1 MVEVTFVDGGGGECV
16 RPFVY
21 FKLCRRK
28 EQSCRFRCSLGRDA
42 CSKAFKEQ
50 KFHCLTTSRAYS
62 RSLSSYIEAYL
73 VVIIYQGT
81 FAHFAIRKSRLHET

>member
-1 MVEVTFVDGGGGECV
+1 MVEITFVDGGGGKCV

-21 FKLCRRK
+21 FKRCRSK

-50 KFHCLTTSRAYS
+50 KFHCLTTLRAYS
-62 RSLSSYIEAYL
+62 HSLSSYIEAYL
-73 VVIIYQGT
+73 VVKLRRRPELIKCGLM
-81 FAHFAIRKSRLHET
+81 R